1 MRAHRIIQ
9 AALLLAAAQLPF
21 VIACARV
28 VEGSDGAE
36 SEAEPDRGDDADPGP
51 ESSDTT
57 SGGGAEVPEPAAL
70 DLFACDFEPS
80 CQPVTMH
87 AYPSPPEALS
97 CAAKL
102 VTGGGTGVLSSL
114 LTPGPYIDETES
126 LIFVLGDGTALV
138 QTRERH
144 CGREGMECGPT
155 LVWEAPSPHQIC
167 DLVVSPDLEAACE
180 EDAEGCG
187 WWPWADVANC
197 RAVEEHSC
205 EDVAA
210 LLAAM

>member
-1 MRAHRIIQ
+1 MRAHRVIQ
-9 AALLLAAAQLPF
+9 GALLLAAAQLPF
-21 VIACARV
+21 IIACAPV

-36 SEAEPDRGDDADPGP
+36 TEAEPDRGDDTDPGP

-57 SGGGAEVPEPAAL
+57 SGGGADVPDPAL
-70 DLFACDFEPS
+70 DLFACGFELS
-80 CQPVTMH
+80 CERVVVHISPI
-87 AYPSPPEALS
+87 PPEALT

-102 VTGGGTGVLSSL
+102 VIGGSTGVLSSL

-126 LIFVLGDGTALV
+126 LILVLGDGTALV

-155 LVWEAPSPHQIC
+155 PVWEAPSPHQIC
-167 DLVVSPDLEAACE
+167 DLVVSPDVEAACE

-187 WWPWADVANC
+187 WRPWADLANC
-197 RAVEEHSC
+197 RAVEEHTC

-210 LLAAM
+210 LLAAR

>member
-1 MRAHRIIQ
+1 MSAHRIIQ
-9 AALLLAAAQLPF
+9 GALLLAAAQLPF
-21 VIACARV
+21 VIGCAPV
-28 VEGSDGAE
+28 AEGPDGAE
-36 SEAEPDRGDDADPGP
+36 SEAEPDSGDDADPGP
-51 ESSDTT
+51 ESSDAT
-57 SGGGAEVPEPAAL
+57 SGGGADAPDPAL
-70 DLFACDFEPS
+70 DLFACSFEPS
-80 CQPVTMH
+80 CEPVTMH
-87 AYPSPPEALS
+87 SYPSPPEALP

-114 LTPGPYIDETES
+114 LAPGPYIDETES

-180 EDAEGCG
+180 EDAEGCA
-187 WWPWADVANC
+187 WRPWADVANC
-197 RAVEEHSC
+197 RSVEEHTC
-205 EDVAA
+205 EDVTA

>member
-1 MRAHRIIQ
+1 M
-9 AALLLAAAQLPF
+9 AAAQLPF
-21 VIACARV
+21 IIACARV

-36 SEAEPDRGDDADPGP
+36 AEAEPDRSDDTDPGP

-57 SGGGAEVPEPAAL
+57 SGGGAEATDPAL
-70 DLFACDFEPS
+70 DLFACGFEPS
-80 CQPVTMH
+80 CERVIVH
-87 AYPSPPEALS
+87 IYPIPPETLP
-97 CAAKL
+97 CAARL
-102 VTGGGTGVLSSL
+102 VLGGGTGVLNSL
-114 LTPGPYIDETES
+114 LTPGPYVDETES
-126 LIFVLGDGTALV
+126 LIFVQGDGTALV

-155 LVWEAPSPHQIC
+155 PVWELSQHQIC

-180 EDAEGCG
+180 ADAAECAFR
-187 WWPWADVANC
+187 PWGDVRNC
-197 RAVEEHSC
+197 RAVEEHTC